1 MALTTNNLFTG
12 LYQDTLRAPGS
23 APWTAG
29 RANCRGYL
37 GVNEEGGN
45 CGQPDVQYFKIT
57 DRLFYRCAN
66 HGSCHGT
73 PRRMRVFYAV
83 LRDTIKG
90 TPVFAGIG
98 D

>member
-12 LYQDTLRAPGS
+12 LYQDTLRAPDS

-45 CGQPDVQYFKIT
+45 CGQPDVQYFKTQIVSFIVALT
-57 DRLFYRCAN
+57 TAAVTARPGGCGFSMPC
-66 HGSCHGT
+66 SGT
-73 PRRMRVFYAV
+73 R
-83 LRDTIKG
+83 
-90 TPVFAGIG
+90 
-98 D
+98 